1 MENMKMANRMGI
13 QFPDMEA
20 HWSKDAYDACE
31 RFLQSA
37 ALLQEEEYLGFQ
49 FVADGETG
57 YQASVFTSPNAWV
70 TERDYQWMFQT
81 CAVVSDLSAAPGEA
95 FEGNNRRIYVLQ
107 KRVVVRTGAR
117 VDKGDKDFG
126 NRFACFLNASME
138 AGASMRVIARAG
150 RENGR
155 GVLYFSLPTIMSLR
169 FESAIML
176 LFPGTEIR
184 ELQAS
189 GEKIPEDRL
198 LPLSRLTDGMMG
210 IMGVITR
217 KEEERRRQEEERIR
231 QEAPEN
237 IQDDGMFAYANDDD
251 SFDFAGPVSWD
262 EDDQSEAGR
271 DAAGSGATGSDHN
284 SDHNLHDAVS
294 IDELELS
301 VRAFNCLKRAGIHTV
316 AQLRNLTDEDFQK
329 IRNLGARSASEIKQ
343 KFRKFDEEAKARR
356 AKVNDHSYSWML
368 NELIG
373 LANVK
378 EQVEK
383 IACFAK
389 LKRDL
394 MERKLDCKNI
404 ALNMEFVG
412 NPGTAKTTVARI
424 LAGIFFEIGLLKTP
438 EVMEVGRV
446 DLIAGYIGQTA
457 EKVKDV
463 FEKARGKLLFIDE
476 AYSLVEDGRNYCD
489 EAISTIVQE
498 MENHRDETFVVF
510 AGYPDN
516 MKEFF
521 EMNPGL
527 RSRVPFQ
534 IRFADY
540 SVDEM
545 IRITEM
551 EAQKRGFSVSPEAAE
566 KVGVLCE
573 RATANPEAGNG
584 RFCRNLTENAILN
597 YAARVYGGNGDE
609 EKSDF
614 ILIEKDFVLSDYLTG
629 EKEVMKRIGF

>member
-1 MENMKMANRMGI
+1 MDKMKMANRMVI
-13 QFPDMEA
+13 QFQDMEA
-20 HWSKDAYDACE
+20 HWSRDAYDACE

-37 ALLQEEEYLGFQ
+37 ALLQEEAYMGFQ
-49 FVADGETG
+49 FVTDGETG
-57 YQASVFTSPNAWV
+57 YQAGVFTSPNAWV
-70 TERDYQWMFQT
+70 TERDYRWMFQT
-81 CAVVSDLSAAPGEA
+81 CAAVSEPPAVPGEE
-95 FEGNNRRIYVLQ
+95 FEGNERRIYVLQ
-107 KRVVVRTGAR
+107 KELTGR
-117 VDKGDKDFG
+117 MSGRPVKSDKAFG
-126 NRFACFLNASME
+126 KRFECFLNAAME
-138 AGASMRVIARAG
+138 AGASMRIISTPG
-150 RENGR
+150 QENGR
-155 GVLYFSLPTIMSLR
+155 GFLYFSLPKIMSLR

-184 ELQAS
+184 ELQGG
-189 GEKIPEDRL
+189 GEKIPENKRL
-198 LPLSRLTDGMMG
+198 SLSQLTDGMMG
-210 IMGVITR
+210 IMGLIER
-217 KEEERRRQEEERIR
+217 KEERRRQQEEERIR

-237 IQDDGMFAYANDDD
+237 IQDDEMFAYVNDDD
-251 SFDFAGPVSWD
+251 PIDFTDPVSWD
-262 EDDQSEAGR
+262 EDGLDE
-271 DAAGSGATGSDHN
+271 DASDAK
-284 SDHNLHDAVS
+284 LHDVS
-294 IDELELS
+294 IEELELS
-301 VRAFNCLKRAGIHTV
+301 VRAYNCLKRAGFHTV
-316 AQLRNLTDEDFQK
+316 EQLRNLTDEDFQK
-329 IRNLGARSASEIKQ
+329 IRNLGARSASEIKLKLRQ
-343 KFRKFDEEAKARR
+343 LDKEAKARR
-356 AKVNDHSYSWML
+356 AKVNDHAYSQML
-368 NELIG
+368 NDLIG

-389 LKRDL
+389 MKRDL
-394 MERKLDCKNI
+394 TERKLDCKNI
-404 ALNMEFVG
+404 ALNMEFIG

-424 LAGIFFEIGLLKTP
+424 LAGIFYEIGLLKTP

-534 IRFADY
+534 IKFADY

-545 IRITEM
+545 IRITEK
-551 EAQKRGFSVSPEAAE
+551 EAQKRGFSVSPKAAVT
-566 KVGVLCE
+566 VGALCE
-573 RATANPEAGNG
+573 KATENPEAGNG
-584 RFCRNLTENAILN
+584 RFCRNLVENAILN
-597 YAARVYGGNGDE
+597 YASRVYGRNSDE
-609 EKSDF
+609 EKGDF
-614 ILIEKDFVLSDYLTG
+614 ILTEKDFVLSDYLTE
-629 EKEVMKRIGF
+629 EKEVVKRIGF